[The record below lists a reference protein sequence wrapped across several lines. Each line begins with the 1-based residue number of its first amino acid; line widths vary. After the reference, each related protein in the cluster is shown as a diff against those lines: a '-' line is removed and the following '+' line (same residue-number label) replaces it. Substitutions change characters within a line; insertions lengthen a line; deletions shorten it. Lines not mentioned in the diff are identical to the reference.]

1 MKIATIAQDTHNLQ
15 TIQDCLAQHVAC
27 PAVAVMGGI
36 RQVPGVIEQEH
47 PDLLLLEG
55 ASLDAAALQV
65 IDQVTSRFPELGV
78 IMLCPAQSQDYLIEA
93 MRAGVREIV
102 PTPFTQSVLID
113 AVERFQRRMQQAK
126 MSARAGKILAFI
138 PCKGGS
144 GATFL
149 ASNFAYALA
158 ANGHKRVAL
167 IDFNLQFG
175 DASLFVHDRLPTTT
189 IADVARQIER
199 LDGSFLSANMV
210 QVLPNFEVLS
220 APEEPEKAAEIKR
233 EHVKPLLQV
242 ASKQYDLV
250 VLDLGRSLDAVSIQ
264 ALDQADFVFPVLQ
277 QTLPF
282 IRDAKRMIN
291 TFQALGYPDDKIRL
305 IVNRYGKNNSIT
317 LGDITGTLRLPVF
330 KTVPNDYD
338 VVAQSVNQGIPVMR
352 LAPRNA
358 VARAVQE
365 MANELGGGAQSAKR
379 SLRRLFAF

>member
-1 MKIATIAQDTHNLQ
+1 MKIATIAQDNRNLQ
-15 TIQDCLAQHVAC
+15 AIQDYLVSHIAS
-27 PAVAVMGGI
+27 PGVAVTGGI
-36 RQVPGVIEQEH
+36 RQVPGVVEQER

-55 ASLDAAALQV
+55 AGFGASELQV

-102 PTPFTQSVLID
+102 PAPFTQSVLID
-113 AVERFQRRMQQAK
+113 AVERFQKRMQQARVSSK
-126 MSARAGKILAFI
+126 TGKVLTFI

-149 ASNFAYALA
+149 ASNLAYALA
-158 ANGHKRVAL
+158 EGGNKRVAL

-189 IADVARQIER
+189 IADVTRQIER
-199 LDGSFLSANMV
+199 LDGSFLSANML

-220 APEEPEKAAEIKR
+220 APDEPEKAEEIKPD
-233 EHVKPLLQV
+233 HVRSLLQV
-242 ASKQYDLV
+242 ASKQYDFV

-264 ALDQADFVFPVLQ
+264 ALDLADMIFPVVQ

-282 IRDAKRMIN
+282 IRDAKRLTN
-291 TFQALGYPDDKIRL
+291 TFHALGYSDDKVRL
-305 IVNRYGKNNSIT
+305 IVNRYDKKNDIT

-330 KTVPNDYD
+330 KTMPNDYD
-338 VVAQSVNQGIPVMR
+338 VVAQSVNQGVPVTR
-352 LAPRNA
+352 LAPRST
-358 VARAVQE
+358 VSRSIQE
-365 MANELGGGAQSAKR
+365 IAGELGGAQSEKR
-379 SLRRLFAF
+379 SLRKLFAF

>member
-1 MKIATIAQDTHNLQ
+1 MKIATIAQDNRNLQ
-15 TIQDCLAQHVAC
+15 AIQDYLTSHVAA
-27 PAVAVMGGI
+27 PGVAVTGGI
-36 RQVPGVIEQEH
+36 RQVPGVVEQER

-55 ASLDAAALQV
+55 AGFGASELQV

-113 AVERFQRRMQQAK
+113 AVERFQKRMQQARIFSK
-126 MSARAGKILAFI
+126 TGKVLAFI

-149 ASNFAYALA
+149 ASNLAYALA
-158 ANGHKRVAL
+158 EGGNKRVAL

-199 LDGSFLSANMV
+199 LDGSFLSANML

-220 APEEPEKAAEIKR
+220 APEEPEKAEEIKPD
-233 EHVKPLLQV
+233 HVRLLLQV
-242 ASKQYDLV
+242 ARKQYDFV

-264 ALDQADFVFPVLQ
+264 ALDLADMIFPVVQ

-282 IRDAKRMIN
+282 IRDAKRLIN
-291 TFQALGYPDDKIRL
+291 TFHALSYPDDKVRL
-305 IVNRYGKNNSIT
+305 IVNRYDRKNDIT
-317 LGDITGTLRLPVF
+317 LGDITGTLRLPIF
-330 KTVPNDYD
+330 RTMPNDYD
-338 VVAQSVNQGIPVMR
+338 VVAQSVNQGVPVTR
-352 LAPRNA
+352 LAQRSA
-358 VARAVQE
+358 VTRSIQE
-365 MANELGGGAQSAKR
+365 MAGELGGAQLEKR
-379 SLRRLFAF
+379 SLRKLFAF